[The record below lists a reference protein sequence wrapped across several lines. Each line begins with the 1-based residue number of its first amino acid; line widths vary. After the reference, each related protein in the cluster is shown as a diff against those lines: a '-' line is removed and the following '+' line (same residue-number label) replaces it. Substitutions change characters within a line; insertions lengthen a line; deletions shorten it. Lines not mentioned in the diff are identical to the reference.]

1 MRKCKKI
8 LHTDNAS
15 LHFAQTARVTDL
27 IIKELQFS
35 RTPTILSIQ
44 IVFHIYIPDFCIF
57 EEEYV
62 YWKFKWKKNEKTK
75 QTFWI
80 NFVSFWTGKV
90 RIKIETDRNDYYL
103 T

>member
-1 MRKCKKI
+1 MRKCKEI
-8 LHTDNAS
+8 LHTDNAY

-44 IVFHIYIPDFCIF
+44 IVFTFIYQIF
-57 EEEYV
+57 VFLKKSMYTGNLNE
-62 YWKFKWKKNEKTK
+62 KKNEKTK